1 MTEDTPASGVRS
13 ETAETDHQAAQTPTR
28 GRRWLVAVVLLVIVA
43 AGIAGAAYELR
54 EQRLVEQRLARMAD
68 EQQRLQD
75 GITRLQDRLMPRDE
89 IRRTLDD
96 VATRMAALTERQQAI
111 EAQLRPIRRLLEGGR
126 SAWLKAETAY
136 LLQVANQVLQLR
148 RDQKAA
154 IQALQAADENLALLG
169 DPGLL
174 PVRKAI
180 AREIVALRAVPD
192 ADPEGLAL
200 RLSSV
205 AEQVESWPLSGPRPG
220 KTTAVA
226 ATDDVEGGLER
237 TWNSLLQVAN
247 QLVVVRRHH
256 EPITP
261 LLAPDE
267 AKLLRLHTLI
277 ELETARMA
285 ALDRD
290 PSLYRQQIDRAI
302 EVIQKYYD
310 ADSTEVAAALSQ
322 LRELKQATLAPT
334 LPDISES
341 LRLLRT
347 LNPPEVS

>member
-1 MTEDTPASGVRS
+1 MTEDTPSSGVRS
-13 ETAETDHQAAQTPTR
+13 ETAATDRRDAQTPTR
-28 GRRWLVAVVLLVIVA
+28 RRRWLVAVVLLVIVA

-54 EQRLVEQRLARMAD
+54 EQRLVEQRLTRMAD
-68 EQQRLQD
+68 EQQHLRD

-96 VATRMAALTERQQAI
+96 MATQMAALTERQQAI
-111 EAQLRPIRRLLEGGR
+111 EAQLGPIRRLLEGGR

-154 IQALQAADENLALLG
+154 IQALQAADKNLALLG
-169 DPGLL
+169 EPRLL

-180 AREIVALRAVPD
+180 ARELAALRAVPD

-200 RLSSV
+200 RLSSL

-220 KTTAVA
+220 ETTAA
-226 ATDDVEGGLER
+226 ANGNAEGGLER
-237 TWNSLLQVAN
+237 TWNSLLQVAS
-247 QLVVVRRHH
+247 QLVVIRRHH
-256 EPITP
+256 EPIAP

-267 AKLLRLHTLI
+267 AKLLRLHALI

-310 ADSTEVAAALSQ
+310 ADSTAVAAALSQ

>member
-1 MTEDTPASGVRS
+1 MTEDTPSSGVRS
-13 ETAETDHQAAQTPTR
+13 ETAETDRQDAQTPSR

-43 AGIAGAAYELR
+43 AGVAGAAYELR
-54 EQRLVEQRLARMAD
+54 EQRRVEQRLARMAD
-68 EQQRLQD
+68 EQQRLRD
-75 GITRLQDRLMPRDE
+75 GVTRLQDRLMPQDE
-89 IRRTLDD
+89 IRGALDEM
-96 VATRMAALTERQQAI
+96 ATRMAALTERQQAI
-111 EAQLRPIRRLLEGGR
+111 EAQLGPIRQLLEGGR
-126 SAWLKAETAY
+126 SAWLKAEAAY
-136 LLQVANQVLQLR
+136 LLQIANQVLQLR

-154 IQALQAADENLALLG
+154 IQALQAADKNLALLG
-169 DPGLL
+169 EPRLL

-180 AREIVALRAVPD
+180 AREIAALRAVPD

-200 RLSSV
+200 RLSSL

-220 KTTAVA
+220 KTTAA
-226 ATDDVEGGLER
+226 STDDAEGGLER
-237 TWNSLLQVAN
+237 TWNSLLQVAS

-256 EPITP
+256 EPIAP

-310 ADSTEVAAALSQ
+310 ADSTAVAAALSQ
-322 LRELKQATLAPT
+322 LQELKQATLAPT

>member
-1 MTEDTPASGVRS
+1 MTEDTPSSGSSS
-13 ETAETDHQAAQTPTR
+13 ETAKTARQDGQVPARRR
-28 GRRWLVAVVLLVIVA
+28 GWLGAMVLLMIVA
-43 AGIAGAAYELR
+43 AGIAGVAYELR

-68 EQQRLQD
+68 EQQRLRD
-75 GITRLQDRLMPRDE
+75 GITRLQSQLMPRDE
-89 IRRTLDD
+89 IGRTVDD
-96 VATRMAALTERQQAI
+96 MATRMEALTKRQQAI

-126 SAWLKAETAY
+126 AAWLKAETAY

-148 RDQKAA
+148 SDKKAA
-154 IQALQAADENLALLG
+154 IQALQAADKNLALLG
-169 DPGLL
+169 EPRLL
-174 PVRKAI
+174 PVREAI
-180 AREIVALRAVPD
+180 ARELTALRAVSD

-200 RLSSV
+200 RLSSL
-205 AEQVESWPLSGPRPG
+205 AEQAQSWPLPGPRPG
-220 KTTAVA
+220 KTTTA
-226 ATDDVEGGLER
+226 ATGDAEGGLER
-237 TWNSLLQVAN
+237 TWNSLLQVAR

-256 EPITP
+256 EPIAP

-277 ELETARMA
+277 EIETARMA

-310 ADSTEVAAALSQ
+310 TDSAEVAAALSQ
-322 LRELKQATLAPT
+322 LRELKQAKLAPA

-341 LRLLRT
+341 QRLLRT

>member
-1 MTEDTPASGVRS
+1 MTEDTSSGRVRS
-13 ETAETDHQAAQTPTR
+13 ETVETERREGAQTPAR

-54 EQRLVEQRLARMAD
+54 EQWLVEQRLARMAD
-68 EQQRLQD
+68 EQQRLRD

-89 IRRTLDD
+89 IRGALDD
-96 VATRMAALTERQQAI
+96 VATQMATMTERQQAI
-111 EAQLRPIRRLLEGGR
+111 EAQLGPIRRLLEGGR
-126 SAWLKAETAY
+126 SAWLKAEAAY

-154 IQALQAADENLALLG
+154 IQALQAADKNLALLG
-169 DPGLL
+169 EPRVL
-174 PVRKAI
+174 PVREAI
-180 AREIVALRAVPD
+180 ARELAALRAVPD
-192 ADPEGLAL
+192 ADPAGLAL
-200 RLSSV
+200 RLSSL

-220 KTTAVA
+220 KATAA
-226 ATDDVEGGLER
+226 ATDDAEGGLER
-237 TWNSLLQVAN
+237 TWNSLLQVAS

-256 EPITP
+256 EPIAP

-267 AKLLRLHTLI
+267 VKLLRLHTVI

-290 PSLYRQQIDRAI
+290 PSLYRQQIDRAT

-310 ADSTEVAAALSQ
+310 ADSRKVAAALSQ